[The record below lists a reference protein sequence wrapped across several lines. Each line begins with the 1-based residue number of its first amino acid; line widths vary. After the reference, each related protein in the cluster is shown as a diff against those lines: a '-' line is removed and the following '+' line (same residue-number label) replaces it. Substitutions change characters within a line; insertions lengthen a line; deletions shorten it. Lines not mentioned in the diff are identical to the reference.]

1 MMTREQLESLSL
13 EDLKAI
19 AKHYRIQPLGNHD
32 KAESW
37 MNVLLRFPYRAID
50 QMREGVGL
58 RSPGNH
64 AVLYLEYMLNLIGEP
79 TDSQFALIRATQN
92 DEWLQDEDWQF
103 YQQKLFEIY
112 RVKLL
117 LKEALKILVD

>member
-1 MMTREQLESLSL
+1 MLSREQLESLSL

-19 AKHYRIQPLGNHD
+19 AKHYRVQPLGNHD

-64 AVLYLEYMLNLIGEP
+64 AVLYLEYMVIPFHKNLDTNTGGVE
-79 TDSQFALIRATQN
+79 TRNFASGTN
-92 DEWLQDEDWQF
+92 S
-103 YQQKLFEIY
+103 Y
-112 RVKLL
+112 VSLL
-117 LKEALKILVD
+117 T